1 MKKIH
6 FKFKDKHVHRIG
18 SAIALNLTARSIADN
33 LKESSIIGLSMPDFS
48 IFNNPKENYE
58 KNDTNLLNINSNTI
72 NSKLIANA
80 IDKWGYDGAVLNC
93 SGLWYPNLKSQ
104 KSFLKHKANE
114 LLKTRN
120 KNKIFESEFLIH
132 LRLGDVVHPLFYKKE
147 KYFPLDIDYYKK
159 IVDDIGIV
167 PTFVGQLT
175 KSKYLDELQKNF
187 PKSQFHDPNSIDT
200 FLSIMTAKR
209 KILSLSTFC
218 WFAAW
223 CGEDNSKIH
232 YPVMGLLDPFL
243 YPNNF
248 LMPLDDNRYTFDY
261 FKKNKYINTEA
272 KTQNRLKKLYNRVIV
287 KYINLFNSKN

>member
-200 FLSIMTAKR
+200 FLTIMTAKR

>member
-6 FKFKDKHVHRIG
+6 FNFKDKHVHRIG

-80 IDKWGYDGAVLNC
+80 IDKGGYDGAVLNC

-200 FLSIMTAKR
+200 FLTIMTAKR

-272 KTQNRLKKLYNRVIV
+272 KTQNRLKKLYYRVIA
-287 KYINLFNSKN
+287 KYINLFNPKN

>member
-1 MKKIH
+1 MKKIY
-6 FKFKDKHVHRIG
+6 FKFKDKYVHRIG

-58 KNDTNLLNINSNTI
+58 KNNSYLLNINSNTI
-72 NSKLIANA
+72 NSKLIAKS
-80 IDKWGYDGAVLNC
+80 IDEGGYDGAVLNC

-104 KSFLKHKANE
+104 KFFLQKKANE

-120 KNKIFESEFLIH
+120 KNKLFELEFLIH
-132 LRLGDVVHPLFYKKE
+132 LRLGDVVDPLFYKKE
-147 KYFPLDIDYYKK
+147 KYFPLDICYYKK
-159 IVDDIGIV
+159 IVDEIGIV

-187 PKSQFHDPNSIDT
+187 PKSEFHDPNSVDT

-209 KILSLSTFC
+209 KILSISSFC

-223 CGEDNSKIH
+223 CGNDNSKIH
-232 YPVMGLLDPFL
+232 YPVMGMLDPFL
-243 YPNNF
+243 FPNNF
-248 LMPLDDNRYTFDY
+248 LMPIDDNRYIFDY
-261 FKKNKYINTEA
+261 VKKNKYTNTKV
-272 KTQNRLKKLYNRVIV
+272 KTPTRLKKLYNRLIA
-287 KYINLFNSKN
+287 KYVNLTNPKN